1 MGWEVGSGVAVVV
14 VVVAVVVVT
23 SVSGAVYMSWEYK
36 IRTTSQAHNL
46 GT

>member
-14 VVVAVVVVT
+14 VVVVVVVVT

-36 IRTTSQAHNL
+36 IRTATQSHNL